1 MVRGSPH
8 VRHGPCCAFAE
19 TGSRRR
25 PGARPRASGA
35 ASLRRLVHRSHARAD
50 RARRRGAGEARAH
63 LFADREP
70 LVRELEGRAD
80 DAHPGVRRR
89 PERRAEGA
97 SPGGL
102 LRRAGLHHRAPG
114 SRRARRRRAHHPRH
128 AHGCRARR
136 ALRAGDLLVHDGR
149 SGRARALGAT
159 RGTARRGLP
168 RAHSRRNAGARV
180 EHLGR
185 RRGGLLG
192 AASVRR
198 RARGRDA
205 ARRGGA
211 HARGGAPMKDA
222 MSAFAPAPAFASS
235 GPSTMTPVKWGLLA
249 GLVALGALWGAFVA
263 FQGMSAALICIAAI
277 VFVFTIPDFRVG
289 VLVMILIMPISWSYM
304 FPRAMFGVPGLNP
317 LNVLLVGPF
326 LSYILVAMPE
336 GSIKRLM
343 PWWGL
348 PVFVLPIVLAGVN
361 GMGHVKLIPPAFFDT
376 EQIDFKNDFGYV
388 RDAVV
393 KPLILVAYSLIVGA
407 AYARAREPHKFMV
420 PMMVSMWLM
429 GFMVIGYFLHSNVKF
444 GQLAGEYARHFLSPL
459 GMHANDLGRL
469 YVTAIAILLFTWDR
483 TRRPVLKTL
492 PFLSIGLI
500 GIALVLTFSRNA
512 FMTVALVI
520 AIYLVSRRRNR
531 KLLALAAVLI
541 PLVVAFTS

>member
-1 MVRGSPH
+1 
-8 VRHGPCCAFAE
+8 
-19 TGSRRR
+19 
-25 PGARPRASGA
+25 
-35 ASLRRLVHRSHARAD
+35 
-50 RARRRGAGEARAH
+50 
-63 LFADREP
+63 
-70 LVRELEGRAD
+70 
-80 DAHPGVRRR
+80 
-89 PERRAEGA
+89 
-97 SPGGL
+97 
-102 LRRAGLHHRAPG
+102 
-114 SRRARRRRAHHPRH
+114 
-128 AHGCRARR
+128 
-136 ALRAGDLLVHDGR
+136 
-149 SGRARALGAT
+149 
-159 RGTARRGLP
+159 
-168 RAHSRRNAGARV
+168 
-180 EHLGR
+180 
-185 RRGGLLG
+185 
-192 AASVRR
+192 
-198 RARGRDA
+198 
-205 ARRGGA
+205 
-211 HARGGAPMKDA
+211 MKDA

-277 VFVFTIPDFRVG
+277 VFVFTIRDFRVG
-289 VLVMILIMPISWSYM
+289 VLVMILIMPISSSYM
-304 FPRAMFGVPGLNP
+304 FPRAMFGVTGLNP
-317 LNVLLVGPF
+317 LNVLLVGTF

-343 PWWGL
+343 PWWVL

-376 EQIDFKNDFGYV
+376 EQIDFKNDFGYM

-492 PFLSIGLI
+492 LFLSMGLI

-541 PLVVAFTS
+541 PLVVAFTPGAIWYRLEMGAGEGAAGVSAGRVSDIWTPLIAELFDKPFFGHGLGSVLWAPAMRMGEMMQVTHPHSAYIGALLDFGVVGAILLIAFWFTVWKGFRKLAKDPSLSPQEQGLFEGCAVALVSFMVAGFVGSSFMPVPEQSFLWLGIGLMFGVRARHASEREAARTPRPAVDIPRRSRAAMGTRI